1 MKLNIFNASV
11 DTSTFIY
18 GDLTFEYAESLLSSS
33 EGTLGL
39 EWLITRHRVKKYLF
53 SQMEDLELERK
64 PKLMIQ
70 TDLKELSCYS
80 LSSYKPICFP
90 FRMQLEENIMSSII
104 KYTDKTLADEKI
116 IIQIILK
123 KVQGVD
129 WQIDSKLQYH
139 SYISGIELPT
149 KNKVVRS
156 IQHRILEFLQNKEEF
171 FGKNPMIEGAEQ
183 KFTEVGYETYIRFA
197 IYGGN
202 KEKRNQLAAKVKLG
216 FSIMNYSNSWIMGI
230 PLNKSRFIRDINLRR
245 TPFVPTQL
253 IMCVSE
259 LLPLFSSFDEEEKIE
274 QLMVAPEEIETN
286 ENSHVYEIFPR
297 GERVV
302 REDDK
307 NVAQRFN
314 KAFKKLNLI
323 KDTQIKINSI
333 QHGSTVRRINFNLP
347 EGLRLSQLQKS
358 IPDIQ
363 TELALSHINIE
374 QGKEPSTVSVVIPQD
389 VREKVFIRDCL
400 ENPEFQKFIK
410 NSEIPFIAGI
420 GSDGEIIYDDLTRI
434 RNLLIAGSQGSG
446 KSVFLN
452 CLLVIMMLLRSP
464 KHLQMLLIDPK
475 QVELAGYRKYPHVM
489 DVVTDNKEA
498 FLSLVAMVEKMEDRY
513 TLLAKKGYK
522 NIQQFNKN
530 EKERLPYIVIVI
542 DELADLIMTMPA
554 LEKQI
559 ILLAQKSRASGIYL
573 IVATQKPLA
582 TVVTSLIKGNIPSRV
597 CFTCADGTSYKVALD
612 EVPKMQL
619 LGRGDGLLS
628 FEGIQGL
635 VRFQGALIGRDDDE
649 QDRIIEHLAGYWKG
663 NFKKET
669 LSIDS
674 EAAPEDE
681 DMTKLKRTI
690 LESGETRVTVLQ
702 KCLGVRSEKVSEMM
716 MSLVDL
722 GWLLKHRSKAKG
734 YEMVLSEDQ
743 RKSEL
748 AKIK

>member
-11 DTSTFIY
+11 DTSTFVY
-18 GDLTFEYAESLLSSS
+18 DDLSFDYTESLLSST

-39 EWLITRHRVKKYLF
+39 EWFITKDSAKKYLF
-53 SQMEDLELERK
+53 SQMESMELERK

-70 TDLKELSCYS
+70 SDLKELSCYS
-80 LSSYKPICFP
+80 LSSYKPMCFP
-90 FRMQLEENIMSSII
+90 FRMQLEENVLNSII
-104 KYTDKTLADEKI
+104 KYTEKTLEDEKI
-116 IIQIILK
+116 IIQILLK

-139 SYISGIELPT
+139 SYINGIELPT
-149 KNKVVRS
+149 KNKVVRLV
-156 IQHRILEFLQNKEEF
+156 QNRILEFLQNKEEF
-171 FGKNPMIEGAEQ
+171 LGKNPMIEGAEQ
-183 KFTEVGYETYIRFA
+183 KFTEEGYETYIRFA

-216 FSIMNYSNSWIMGI
+216 FSIMNYSNSWIIGSPMS
-230 PLNKSRFIRDINLRR
+230 KRTFISDINLRKF
-245 TPFVPTQL
+245 PIVPSGQIL
-253 IMCVSE
+253 CISE
-259 LLPLFSSFDEEEKIE
+259 LMPLFTSFDEEEKIE
-274 QLMVAPEEIETN
+274 QLMAVSEIIETN
-286 ENSHVYEIFPR
+286 EDSRVYDIFPR
-297 GERVV
+297 GEKAI

-333 QHGSTVRRINFNLP
+333 QHGSTVRRISFNLP
-347 EGLRLSQLQKS
+347 EGLRLSQLQKAVS
-358 IPDIQ
+358 DIQ

-410 NSEIPFIAGI
+410 SSEIPFIAGI

-452 CLLVIMMLLRSP
+452 CLLVIMLLLRSP
-464 KHLQMLLIDPK
+464 KQLQMLLIDPK
-475 QVELAGYRKYPHVM
+475 QVELTGYKKYPHVM
-489 DVVTDNKEA
+489 DVVTDNEEA
-498 FLSLVAMVEKMEDRY
+498 LLSLVAMVEKMEDRY
-513 TLLAKKGYK
+513 ALLAKKGYK
-522 NIQQFNKN
+522 NIQQYNKN

-554 LEKQI
+554 VEKQI

-612 EVPKMQL
+612 EVPKVQL

-663 NFKKET
+663 NFKKEM
-669 LSIDS
+669 LNIDGV
-674 EAAPEDE
+674 ELEDE
-681 DMTKLKRTI
+681 DLTKLKRVI

-702 KCLGVRSEKVSEMM
+702 KTLGVRSEKVSDMM

-734 YEMVLSEDQ
+734 YEMVLCEDQ

-748 AKIK
+748 AKLK